1 MLPQQHFDKTT
12 IRSRAQGR
20 KEAGPL
26 AKRSVSERAGY
37 RPYTILGGPTNPLSR
52 LYKAFLTDS

>member
-26 AKRSVSERAGY
+26 ASKEECVGAG
-37 RPYTILGGPTNPLSR
+37 R
-52 LYKAFLTDS
+52 LPALYHPRRTYEPPFEAL